1 MPEYPIKLG
10 RKMNGM
16 MPHPM
21 ESEMEGES
29 PEHYPS
35 LYLEWDEDYGL
46 PDSGTMTVRFKK
58 CCETNTTSRKG
69 TKQSVTLDVT
79 EIVSVKSDGKAK
91 EPSGEDELDRLKK
104 EVESEESE
112 ESEEYKEEED

>member
-10 RKMNGM
+10 RKMGGMM
-16 MPHPM
+16 MPH
-21 ESEMEGES
+21 EMENGEEG

-46 PDSGTMTVRFKK
+46 PDSGTLTVKFVK

-69 TKQSVTLDVT
+69 TKQAVTLDIT
-79 EIVSVKSDGKAK
+79 EIVSVKSDGKKK
-91 EPSGEDELDRLKK
+91 EPSSEDELDRLKK
-104 EVESEESE
+104 EVEAENESE
-112 ESEEYKEEED
+112 GPETEEED

>member
-10 RKMNGM
+10 RKMGGM
-16 MPHPM
+16 MPHQM
-21 ESEMEGES
+21 EFEMNGENS
-29 PEHYPS
+29 EHYPS

-69 TKQSVTLDVT
+69 TKQAVTLDVT
-79 EIVSVKSDGKAK
+79 EIVSVKSDGKKK

-104 EVESEESE
+104 EVESENGE
-112 ESEEYKEEED
+112 EEEKEEEY